1 MIITGYRI
9 HSTDMTVVEKE
20 IQNAK
25 RRLDKISDQIY
36 QELLGKE
43 AGFLYDQMSL
53 NVLKQPEG
61 ISFLEWTI
69 RELDLK
75 IKIAQKNGA
84 ATDYNFNVFVFCMSL
99 DGYIYLR
106 VTCPNKKL
114 LKCFNKLEE
123 YHLSAVEC
131 QDQRNKKNQVWQK
144 LCGTYNN
151 TSVFTLNLT
160 SEPVPDQDK
169 IQIQAKKLRCESQ
182 ARHDLMN
189 RYLTQVT
196 GGGNIPPYLL
206 MPCMDTALE
215 MLVSEEA
222 KTELKEQ
229 KLKLQQILQDETTIK
244 NALFPIEEKNTNV

>member
-1 MIITGYRI
+1 MDKKNNKKRKNLIQEFLTYTGSDPSINEII
-9 HSTDMTVVEKE
+9 
-20 IQNAK
+20 
-25 RRLDKISDQIY
+25 
-36 QELLGKE
+36 
-43 AGFLYDQMSL
+43 GFLAIKNAEYLVKNETNHGQFSKEERKDLYEFYNYFAEHFEEQTRDARL
-53 NVLKQPEG
+53 RNWGQEPYL
-61 ISFLEWTI
+61 FRLTI
-69 RELDLK
+69 
-75 IKIAQKNGA
+75 
-84 ATDYNFNVFVFCMSL
+84 

-229 KLKLQQILQDETTIK
+229 ELKLQQILQDETTIK